1 MGLSCLR
8 CHNGFTLTTFLTSK
22 ELRWI
27 MAFWGMA
34 IWRVVKWRVKC
45 FGELCLSDFGRK
57 WPLNDLWP
65 LICVDPICTDLSGF
79 RWPNHVT
86 IACCLWEKKRFRAN
100 WHFWA
105 LYLGQRSHPCQSH
118 VTGAAYASGQIGQV
132 SLKSVK
138 VWRRYGHVTQVS
150 RLTRTVKRK
159 RNNSGFFPTKWV
171 HLSLLKP
178 DKTRNC

>member
-1 MGLSCLR
+1 MHLLTFVTQGSSYRGQRSCHWHPLMWTCMCASIITR
-8 CHNGFTLTTFLTSK
+8 WLHIEQIWFFSSFL
-22 ELRWI
+22 
-27 MAFWGMA
+27 
-34 IWRVVKWRVKC
+34 
-45 FGELCLSDFGRK
+45 DFDRK

-118 VTGAAYASGQIGQV
+118 VTGAAYVSGQFGQV

-150 RLTRTVKRK
+150 RLTRTVRRK
-159 RNNSGFFPTKWV
+159 RNTSHAPHNEQDPSKLC
-171 HLSLLKP
+171 LSLQWMSLQ
-178 DKTRNC
+178 

>member
-1 MGLSCLR
+1 MLVIRAARKDRTILNRSTNCVMLVVKKIVP
-8 CHNGFTLTTFLTSK
+8 TQTFLK
-22 ELRWI
+22 WAKNR
-27 MAFWGMA
+27 AFFDYMGWKKSFE
-34 IWRVVKWRVKC
+34 IYI
-45 FGELCLSDFGRK
+45 DQ
-57 WPLNDLWP
+57 
-65 LICVDPICTDLSGF
+65 SGF

-118 VTGAAYASGQIGQV
+118 VTGATYVSGQFGQV

-150 RLTRTVKRK
+150 RLTRTVRRK
-159 RNNSGFFPTKWV
+159 RNTSHAPHNEQDPSKLC
-171 HLSLLKP
+171 LSLQWM
-178 DKTRNC
+178 

>member
-1 MGLSCLR
+1 MGKGHMSSWLSLVMI
-8 CHNGFTLTTFLTSK
+8 HQVGGEIWFFSSFL
-22 ELRWI
+22 
-27 MAFWGMA
+27 
-34 IWRVVKWRVKC
+34 
-45 FGELCLSDFGRK
+45 DFNRK

-159 RNNSGFFPTKWV
+159 RNTSHAPHNEQDPSKLC
-171 HLSLLKP
+171 LSLQWMSLQ
-178 DKTRNC
+178 